1 MTHGEAQEDHILLDG
16 SEIGESSKKQWRS
29 NGGLMAKIE
38 CRGWKEICEFL
49 NVHSKV
55 TAKGILSRLNV
66 LTYDGNKPV
75 MNVLAYQK
83 ASLKRTVESL
93 KK

>member
-1 MTHGEAQEDHILLDG
+1 MV
-16 SEIGESSKKQWRS
+16 
-29 NGGLMAKIE
+29 KIE

-49 NVHSKV
+49 NVRSKV
-55 TAKGILSRLNV
+55 TAKGILLRLNI

-83 ASLKRTVESL
+83 ASLKRTVENLTPSDTSDKQHL
-93 KK
+93 INL